1 MSIITQDKS
10 VKVQMMLNNGTT
22 QTGQLKTVAVSI
34 GKLSLT
40 NYDAEKALNVASA
53 VSDVLAKDLSEVR
66 QTKIA
71 SLMFE

>member
-1 MSIITQDKS
+1 MSIITQDRS
-10 VKVQMMLNNGTT
+10 IKVQMMLNNGTT

-40 NYDAEKALNVASA
+40 NYDAEKALTVADA

-66 QTKIA
+66 QTKTS

>member
-1 MSIITQDKS
+1 MALVTQERS
-10 VKVQMMLNNGTT
+10 VKVQMLLNNGTT

-40 NYDAEKALNVASA
+40 NYDAEKALNVADA

-66 QTKIA
+66 QTKTA

>member
-71 SLMFE
+71 SLMLE